1 MGILKSAADFVYTIR
16 FLKLLTTPFEKM
28 GAYEIGLID
37 KDGKVDKKR
46 KEELKLTM
54 DGRMDLSTHWTS
66 FTRLVVNI
74 KKLMA
79 KAPGGKSVVARYGAA
94 LFLIKESG
102 NLNNKQIQKIHNET
116 GIDILDVLAEDTQWF
131 MLNDKQLSPG
141 VYRMKHDSMSCIYEE
156 TYKDD
161 QIRILEEE
169 SKPVGEVLGLDIY
182 SAIHLPTNKR
192 MYVTTGDITK

>member
-1 MGILKSAADFVYTIR
+1 MGILKSAADLVYTIR

-37 KDGKVDKKR
+37 KDGNIDKKR

-54 DGRMDLSTHWTS
+54 DGRMDLSTHYTS
-66 FTRLVVNI
+66 FIRLVLNI
-74 KKLMA
+74 KRLLA

-94 LFLIKESG
+94 LFLIKENG
-102 NLNNKQIQKIHNET
+102 NLSNKNLKKIHDET

-131 MLNDKQLSPG
+131 MLDNKQLSPG
-141 VYRMKHDSMSCIYEE
+141 VYRMKHDSMTTAYLD

-161 QIRILEEE
+161 KIRIIEEE
-169 SKPVGEVLGLDIY
+169 STPVGEVLGLDIY
-182 SAIHLPTNKR
+182 SAVHLPTNKR
-192 MYVTTGDITK
+192 MYITTGDITK

>member
-37 KDGKVDKKR
+37 KDGNVDKKR

-66 FTRLVVNI
+66 FVRLVVNI
-74 KKLMA
+74 KRLMA

-131 MLNDKQLSPG
+131 MLNNKQLSPG
-141 VYRMKHDSMSCIYEE
+141 VYRMKHESMSCIYEE
-156 TYKDD
+156 TNKDD

>member
-28 GAYEIGLID
+28 GAFEIGLID
-37 KDGKVDKKR
+37 KDGNVDKKR

-116 GIDILDVLAEDTQWF
+116 GIDILDVLAENTQWF

>member
-37 KDGKVDKKR
+37 KDGNVDKKR

-66 FTRLVVNI
+66 FVRLVVNI

-94 LFLIKESG
+94 LFLS
-102 NLNNKQIQKIHNET
+102 LIH
-116 GIDILDVLAEDTQWF
+116 I
-131 MLNDKQLSPG
+131 
-141 VYRMKHDSMSCIYEE
+141 
-156 TYKDD
+156 
-161 QIRILEEE
+161 
-169 SKPVGEVLGLDIY
+169 
-182 SAIHLPTNKR
+182 
-192 MYVTTGDITK
+192 

>member
-28 GAYEIGLID
+28 GAYEIGLIND
-37 KDGKVDKKR
+37 KGEVDKKR
-46 KEELKLTM
+46 KDELKLTM

-66 FTRLVVNI
+66 FIRLVVNI

-94 LFLIKESG
+94 LFLIKENG
-102 NLNNKQIQKIHNET
+102 DLTDKQLTKIHNET

-131 MLNDKQLSPG
+131 MLDGKQLSPG
-141 VYRMKHDSMSCIYEE
+141 VYRMKHDSMTTAYLD
-156 TYKDD
+156 THKDD
-161 QIRILEEE
+161 KIRIVEEE
-169 SKPVGEVLGLDIY
+169 STPVGEVLGLDIY
-182 SAIHLPTNKR
+182 LSLIH
-192 MYVTTGDITK
+192 I